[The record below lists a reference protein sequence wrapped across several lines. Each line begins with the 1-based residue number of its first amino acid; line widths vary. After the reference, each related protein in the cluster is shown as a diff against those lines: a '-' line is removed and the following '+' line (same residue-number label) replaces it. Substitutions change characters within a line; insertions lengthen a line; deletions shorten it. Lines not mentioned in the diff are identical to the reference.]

1 MGTLEFAAAMSHAP
15 GIAAFTQAAP
25 AAQRQAFFDAAAALR
40 SAVSAAHLDAM
51 VVIAP
56 DHFSN
61 FFIGN
66 MPACCVSLN
75 ARYSG
80 PVEDWLGVEKMDV
93 PGAPEL
99 AQAIMRHA
107 YSRGIEP
114 AGAAQTELE
123 HSVVVPL
130 GLLAPAFDIPV
141 VWVMMNCQVPPLMSL
156 PRCHELGQAIRSA
169 IDASGMRVG
178 VLGSGGLSHAP
189 GAAEADRLDETFD
202 REFLSLLDRG
212 ATAEI
217 LAMPPARLDAAGFG
231 AWEVRL
237 WVAAMGAAHDRRPRT
252 LAYEPIEAWD
262 TGCAVAIFDGAG
274 R

>member
-1 MGTLEFAAAMSHAP
+1 MGSLEFAAAMSHAP

-25 AAQRQAFFDAAAALR
+25 AAQRQAFFDAAGTLKTAA
-40 SAVSAAHLDAM
+40 AAARLDAM

-61 FFIGN
+61 FFMGN

-75 ARYSG
+75 ERYSG
-80 PVEDWLGVEKMDV
+80 PVEDWLGVPRMDI
-93 PGAPEL
+93 PGAPGL
-99 AQAIMRHA
+99 ANLIMQHA
-107 YSRGIEP
+107 YNRGIEP

-123 HSVVVPL
+123 HSVIVPL
-130 GLLAPAFDIPV
+130 SLVTPAFDIPV

-156 PRCHELGQAIRSA
+156 PRCHELGRAVRAA
-169 IDASGMRVG
+169 IDASGLRVG

-189 GAAEADRLDETFD
+189 GAAEADRLDEAFD
-202 REFLSLLDRG
+202 REFLSMLDKG
-212 ATAEI
+212 DLDGI
-217 LAMPPARLDAAGFG
+217 LSIPAARLDEAGFG

-237 WVAAMGAAHDRRPRT
+237 WVAAMGAAHDRHPRT